1 MRTIVQAIVAVLAL
15 TVIAPGYADEI
26 QQQNFITKVD
36 AVHAQSTM
44 DRMVTGTK
52 DKLETLVQF
61 IATPWIDFSVS
72 NKDEDCLARNIFYEA
87 GSESEEGKAAVAIV
101 TINRVKDGRF
111 GNSICGV
118 VNQRTVIVRQS
129 TQRKTEMVQTGWF
142 GRPEPRTQ
150 ETVVINHVPVCQFSW
165 VCAFVRHPSARDER
179 WSESQRIARE
189 ILNDNYIEHR
199 AKFDGALYFH
209 ATGIRPPW
217 APRKRFVA
225 RVGGHMFYGE
235 HNRN

>member
-1 MRTIVQAIVAVLAL
+1 MRTIIQTIVAVLAL
-15 TVIAPGYADEI
+15 TVLAPGYAEEV
-26 QQQNFITKVD
+26 QQNFFTKVD
-36 AVHAQSTM
+36 AVHVQSTI
-44 DRMVTGTK
+44 DHMVTGTK

-87 GSESEEGKAAVAIV
+87 GGESEEGKAAVAIV

-118 VNQRTVIVRQS
+118 VNQRTVIIRQS
-129 TQRKTEMVQTGWF
+129 IHKKTEMVQTGWF

-150 ETVVINHVPVCQFSW
+150 ETVVIKHVPVCQFSW

-179 WSESQRIARE
+179 WSESQRIAQE
-189 ILNDNYIEHR
+189 VLKENYGEYR
-199 AKFDGALYFH
+199 DKFASALYFH
-209 ATGIRPPW
+209 STGIRPVW
-217 APRKRFVA
+217 APRKKFVA

-235 HNRN
+235 HKQN